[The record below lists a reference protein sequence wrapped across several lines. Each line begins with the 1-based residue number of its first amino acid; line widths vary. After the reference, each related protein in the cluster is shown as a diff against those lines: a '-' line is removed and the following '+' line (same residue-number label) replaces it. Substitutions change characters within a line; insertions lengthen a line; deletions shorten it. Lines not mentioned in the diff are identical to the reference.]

1 MDTNE
6 TMFLSVSSIPPVV
19 ALTSIGSVTRI
30 NAFSANGSA
39 SMTPSTSSPV
49 VASYV
54 SQNASAASG

>member
-1 MDTNE
+1 M
-6 TMFLSVSSIPPVV
+6 MFLSVSSIPVLPT
-19 ALTSIGSVTRI
+19 AIGSVTRI

-39 SMTPSTSSPV
+39 SMTPSMSSPV

>member
-1 MDTNE
+1 
-6 TMFLSVSSIPPVV
+6 MFLSVSSIPVPV
-19 ALTSIGSVTRI
+19 TWIGSVTRI